1 MKDLLESGAVSKIGD
16 GVKIL
21 GKGSEKIKELGVKL
35 DLEVSDASKGAIDAV
50 KNLGGNISV

>member
-21 GKGSEKIKELGVKL
+21 GKGSERIKELGVKL
-35 DLEVSDASKGAIDAV
+35 DLEVSDASKRAIDAV